1 MTVSP
6 MNMSEDLLSSG
17 AEDSDIKLTPYQEK
31 D

>member
-1 MTVSP
+1 MSISP
-6 MNMSEDLLSSG
+6 KNMSEDLYDSG